1 MDNKPLD
8 RSMSSQKGWPVVLWL
23 SEFLSQPEREA
34 VLGDLIE
41 NGDSPGRAIANV
53 FGLVVRRQ
61 TAVLSD
67 LRLWRAVAFVVLPV
81 SYLLSA
87 IAENTAGEGA
97 VYSWMY
103 LNNWDWALTR
113 NPGFWHV
120 LRETAMNFGVTCLV
134 LACWSWSAGFL
145 IGRSANAVLQTSR
158 NAFIVLLAASFV
170 GDAPGR
176 LIHFWWPLHGLPLA
190 LSLPDTHAPITANI
204 FYRVFFPLIVL
215 AILVVVPAFSGMHQ
229 GYRSLLLEWKMR
241 ASLVA
246 AAIISVLIMLIQVPG
261 FGLLVSATAR
271 EWLGQNPNAIRALS
285 LSCCWPT
292 FYFIAIAFRRYRRRK
307 AAMAQ

>member
-8 RSMSSQKGWPVVLWL
+8 QSMSSRKSQPVVLWL
-23 SEFLSQPEREA
+23 SEFLSHAEREA

-41 NGDSPGRAIANV
+41 NGDSPGRSIANV
-53 FGLVVRRQ
+53 LGLVVRRQ
-61 TAVLSD
+61 TAVLWD
-67 LRLWRAVAFVVLPV
+67 LRLWLAVALIVLPV

-87 IAENTAGEGA
+87 IAEATAGEGA

-113 NPGFWHV
+113 NPGFWLV
-120 LRETAMNFGVTCLV
+120 LRETAMSFGVTCLV

-145 IGRSANAVLQTSR
+145 IGRFANTVLQTSR

-176 LIHFWWPLHGLPLA
+176 LIHFWWSLYGLPLA
-190 LSLPDTHAPITANI
+190 PSLPDTHAPLTANV
-204 FYRVFFPLIVL
+204 FYRVLFPLMIL

-229 GYRSLLLEWKMR
+229 GNRSLFLEWKMR

-246 AAIISVLIMLIQVPG
+246 AAVVSVLIMLVQVPG
-261 FGLLVSATAR
+261 FGLLLGATSR
-271 EWLGQNPNAIRALS
+271 EWLWRNRNAVKVLP
-285 LSCCWPT
+285 LLCCWPM
-292 FYFIAIAFRRYRRRK
+292 FYFIAIAFGRYRRPK
-307 AAMAQ
+307 AAMMQ